1 MKRSYRNIQLYE
13 KEILELKAQGFTR
26 NQIGEKLGFTPE
38 QIHSFTT
45 RYNRKQRKLA
55 AGVALKKKG
64 RPTEGEQ
71 TVETLAKAIR
81 PAFEGYDCGQ
91 IGAAIYQILDDLARA
106 GKLKCERR
114 YQKGQFEGLQAPID
128 YMWL

>member
-1 MKRSYRNIQLYE
+1 MYKDHFESYPFPDKIATIAPLTPVRRAQ
-13 KEILELKAQGFTR
+13 ILEIIRA
-26 NQIGEKLGFTPE
+26 KL
-38 QIHSFTT
+38 
-45 RYNRKQRKLA
+45 
-55 AGVALKKKG
+55 
-64 RPTEGEQ
+64 TEGEQ